1 MQNNIQGKNYSPKK
15 ILPIQKPTK
24 EEFNLFSKLVLDDLG
39 IEWGDDKKYLLHA
52 RVQRRLQS
60 LQIRTFEE
68 YYNFV
73 VKHGNTEER
82 QYLYNAVTTTK
93 SGFYREKQH
102 FEYLRENIFPEL
114 KKIISNQGKN
124 LRFWSAG
131 CSTGEEAY
139 TLAMETHDYLGNII
153 ISGERFKILGSDIN
167 TDVLDTSIIARYNKE
182 LVSLVPENFRKRYF
196 FSEKLENKNYLQI
209 KQNIKDLIQ
218 FRHFNLL
225 ASEYPIA
232 TKFQLIF
239 CRNVLYYLDQKSRE
253 KVLMQLVKHLDHGG
267 YLVLGIT
274 ESGYNVEGVKKQ
286 SYSIYQKK

>member
-1 MQNNIQGKNYSPKK
+1 
-15 ILPIQKPTK
+15 
-24 EEFNLFSKLVLDDLG
+24 
-39 IEWGDDKKYLLHA
+39 
-52 RVQRRLQS
+52 
-60 LQIRTFEE
+60 
-68 YYNFV
+68 
-73 VKHGNTEER
+73 
-82 QYLYNAVTTTK
+82 
-93 SGFYREKQH
+93 
-102 FEYLRENIFPEL
+102 
-114 KKIISNQGKN
+114 
-124 LRFWSAG
+124 
-131 CSTGEEAY
+131 
-139 TLAMETHDYLGNII
+139 METHDYLGNII

-167 TDVLDTSIIARYNKE
+167 TDVLDTSIIARYNNE
-182 LVSLVPENFRKRYF
+182 LVKLVPENLRKRYF

-253 KVLMQLVKHLDHGG
+253 KVLMQLVEHLDHGG

-274 ESGYNVEGVKKQ
+274 ESGYNVEGVEKK

>member
-1 MQNNIQGKNYSPKK
+1 MQNNIQGKYYTPKK

-39 IEWGDDKKYLLHA
+39 LEWGDDKKYLLHA

-167 TDVLDTSIIARYNKE
+167 TDVLDTSIIARYNNE
-182 LVSLVPENFRKRYF
+182 LVRLVPENLRKRYF

-274 ESGYNVEGVKKQ
+274 ESGYNVEGVEKK

>member
-167 TDVLDTSIIARYNKE
+167 TDVLDTSIMARYNNE
-182 LVSLVPENFRKRYF
+182 LVSLVPENLRKRYF

>member
-1 MQNNIQGKNYSPKK
+1 MNKERQVRLTNSQK
-15 ILPIQKPTK
+15 IIPIEKPNQ
-24 EEFNLFSKLVLDDLG
+24 EEFKLFSELVLKDLG
-39 IEWGDDKKYLLHA
+39 LEWGDDKKYLLHA
-52 RVQRRLQS
+52 RVQRRLQI
-60 LQIRTFEE
+60 LQMRTFEE
-68 YYNFV
+68 YYGFV
-73 VKHGNTEER
+73 VRHENKVER

-139 TLAMETHDYLGNII
+139 TLAMETHDFLGNII
-153 ISGERFKILGSDIN
+153 ISGGRLKILGSDIN
-167 TDVLDTSIIARYNKE
+167 TDVLDTAISGRYNDRLVE
-182 LVSLVPENFRKRYF
+182 LIPDNLRRRYF
-196 FSEKLENKNYLQI
+196 LSEKYKNGNFVQI
-209 KQNIKDLIQ
+209 KQNLKDLIQ

-225 ASEYPIA
+225 DSEYPIA
-232 TKFQLIF
+232 TKFQLVF

-253 KVLMQLVKHLDHGG
+253 IVLKQLVKQIDDGG

-274 ESGYNVEGVKKQ
+274 ESGYKLEGVEKKE
-286 SYSIYQKK
+286 YSIYRKT